1 MAFDENLASRIRA
14 VLSAQ
19 PGITEKRMFG
29 GVAFLRNGLMF
40 VGVSGSTLMARVGKA
55 NYEDSLARKHVR
67 VMDFTGKPMAGYV
80 FVDPEGTNTKDKLA
94 FWVNR
99 SASFVATLPPKDGKP
114 TKASPGKA
122 KRAA

>member
-1 MAFDENLASRIRA
+1 MAFDENLVARIRA
-14 VLSAQ
+14 VLSEQ
-19 PGITEKRMFG
+19 PGITERRMFG
-29 GVAFLRNGLMF
+29 GVAFLRDGLMF

-55 NYEDSLARKHVR
+55 NYQDSLARKHVR

-80 FVDPEGTNTKDKLA
+80 FVDVEGTSTKDELA

-99 SASFVATLPPKDGKP
+99 SASFVATLPPKAAKP
-114 TKASPGKA
+114 NKASPAKA